1 MFPVELKTTCCCTMC
16 WSPSKRVSSQRSR
29 DIIVIQAIHWQQKKA
44 LSQILT
50 TVLIEIITRFPFSSI
65 YCFYCLLRDVWKFQ
79 LLGALTHGYCR
90 KTKFVR
96 HHFPSPR
103 YPPLFPSP
111 SFFFYSDQMYSFS
124 QYFCPFHSPFFFSS
138 TSQIFSISIY
148 VPYMSFFILHSFL
161 VHRPNIFLLQIL
173 PSFSFCVFFLLY

>member
-29 DIIVIQAIHWQQKKA
+29 DIIVIQAIRWQRKKA

-50 TVLIEIITRFPFSSI
+50 RLLIEVISRLPFSSI
-65 YCFYCLLRDVWKFQ
+65 YCFYCLRDVLKFQ
-79 LLGALTHGYCR
+79 LLGAVTYWCCR
-90 KTKFVR
+90 KTKFDR
-96 HHFPSPR
+96 HHFPSPI
-103 YPPLFPSP
+103 YPPPFPSP

-138 TSQIFSISIY
+138 TSQIFSIFIY